1 MMQTTETDPIITEL
15 RAVRNRHAARFDYD
29 LAAIFREIRAMQ
41 ETSGRDYVRYP
52 ARRLRSVS
60 EEPTTP

>member
-1 MMQTTETDPIITEL
+1 MKTTETDPIIAEL
-15 RAVRNRHAARFDYD
+15 RAVRDRHAARFDHD
-29 LAAIFREIRAMQ
+29 MTAIFRDIRAMQ

-52 ARRLRSVS
+52 ARRVLSVS

>member
-1 MMQTTETDPIITEL
+1 MRTTETDPIIAEL
-15 RAVRNRHAARFDYD
+15 RAVRDRHAARFDYD
-29 LAAIFREIRAMQ
+29 LAAIFRDIREMQ

-52 ARRLRSVS
+52 ARRVLSVS